1 MCGQCRSAKCGK
13 CRGAKRKRT
22 MTRRRPR
29 RRRMK
34 GGTAPFIVD
43 VKKGFELL
51 ADKNMWKIPSKAE
64 LKAAERQ
71 VAGYK
76 RQYRASGSKDS
87 YDKWVVKKGYAKRL
101 SVCCL
106 M

>member
-1 MCGQCRSAKCGK
+1 
-13 CRGAKRKRT
+13 
-22 MTRRRPR
+22 MTRRRSR

-34 GGTAPFIVD
+34 GGSAPFFVD

-64 LKAAERQ
+64 MKANERQ

-76 RQYRASGSKDS
+76 RQYRASGSKGLVRQVGGQEGVCQKS
-87 YDKWVVKKGYAKRL
+87 WVQLDVN
-101 SVCCL
+101 V
-106 M
+106 

>member
-1 MCGQCRSAKCGK
+1 
-13 CRGAKRKRT
+13 
-22 MTRRRPR
+22 
-29 RRRMK
+29 MK

-76 RQYRASGSKDS
+76 RQHRASGSKDS
-87 YDKWVVKKGYAKRL
+87 YDKWVVKKGYTKKAGC
-101 SVCCL
+101 SL

>member
-1 MCGQCRSAKCGK
+1 MCGQCRSAKCGH

-22 MTRRRPR
+22 TARR

-34 GGTAPFIVD
+34 GGTAPFLVD

-51 ADKNMWKIPSKAE
+51 TDKNMWKIPSKAE

-87 YDKWVVKKGYAKRL
+87 YDKWVVKKGYAKRP

>member
-1 MCGQCRSAKCGK
+1 MAPR
-13 CRGAKRKRT
+13 RKRT
-22 MTRRRPR
+22 TTRRRSR
-29 RRRMK
+29 RRRIK
-34 GGTAPFIVD
+34 GGSAPFFVD

-51 ADKNMWKIPSKAE
+51 TDKNMWKIPSKAE

-87 YDKWVVKKGYAKRL
+87 YDKWVVKKGYAKRP

>member
-1 MCGQCRSAKCGK
+1 
-13 CRGAKRKRT
+13 
-22 MTRRRPR
+22 MTRRRSR

-34 GGTAPFIVD
+34 GGTAPFFVE

-51 ADKNMWKIPSKAE
+51 ADKNMWKIPSKADM
-64 LKAAERQ
+64 KANERQ

-87 YDKWVVKKGYAKRL
+87 YDKWVVKKGYAKRP

>member
-1 MCGQCRSAKCGK
+1 
-13 CRGAKRKRT
+13 
-22 MTRRRPR
+22 
-29 RRRMK
+29 MK

>member
-1 MCGQCRSAKCGK
+1 MAR
-13 CRGAKRKRT
+13 KRKRT
-22 MTRRRPR
+22 TTRRSSR
-29 RRRMK
+29 RRRIK
-34 GGTAPFIVD
+34 GGSAPFFVD

-51 ADKNMWKIPSKAE
+51 TDKNMWKIPSKAE
-64 LKAAERQ
+64 MKANKRQ
-71 VAGYK
+71 VADYK

-87 YDKWVVKKGYAKRL
+87 YDKWVVKKGYAKRP

>member
-1 MCGQCRSAKCGK
+1 MAPR
-13 CRGAKRKRT
+13 RKRQRT
-22 MTRRRPR
+22 TTRRRSR
-29 RRRMK
+29 RRSIK
-34 GGTAPFIVD
+34 GGKAPFVVD
-43 VKKGFELL
+43 VGKGFKLL
-51 ADKNMWKIPSKAE
+51 SDPAMWKIPSKAE

-87 YDKWVVKKGYAKRL
+87 YDKWVVKKGYAKRP

>member
-64 LKAAERQ
+64 MKANERQ

-87 YDKWVVKKGYAKRL
+87 YDKWVVKKGYAKKAGC
-101 SVCCL
+101 SL